1 MTLLPDFACRA
12 GRGVTA
18 ATVMPLPRCFGVSG
32 MCTTGRAALGR
43 RRPITPLEMGPCMVG
58 RDVKEKRQGGV
69 FDKSTKGEKPACL
82 MDVTNNTEGEFNE
95 TTRKAYVALKM
106 KGSNALLSQWTDSDG
121 HRFGA
126 AGLAVSG
133 TSLKQALTFKIQPGQ
148 QEMLEVTG
156 HEIRH
161 T

>member
-1 MTLLPDFACRA
+1 
-12 GRGVTA
+12 
-18 ATVMPLPRCFGVSG
+18 
-32 MCTTGRAALGR
+32 
-43 RRPITPLEMGPCMVG
+43 MGPCMVVEMSRG
-58 RDVKEKRQGGV
+58 KDRVRF

-82 MDVTNNTEGEFNE
+82 IDIINNTEGEFNE

-106 KGSNALLSQWTDSDG
+106 KGRSALLSLRIDSDG

-148 QEMLEVTG
+148 QDMLEVTG